1 MKKPTEITELQES
14 DEGYIENDM
23 DMIIERLESD
33 FISYIQIHTNRN
45 FPLLFKRDILALRK
59 NDHYKVNDIV
69 LYEQN
74 NFYFVRRIIAIGEN
88 KYYVCG
94 DNEYDVRI
102 IPQDCVIARGI
113 SRERGKKRLSL
124 ILMHKNKSYARA
136 MAKKGKIRMKHHTIF
151 DDETTLTNVY
161 DQALTAHEEES
172 LDTSKKSQIPE
183 MAIDARLESLLSI
196 FKSPEQRLMEFEE
209 SKKPKGE
216 EENFEEESDD

>member
-14 DEGYIENDM
+14 DEGYIANDM
-23 DMIIERLESD
+23 DMIIERLDSD
-33 FISYIQIHTNRN
+33 YIAYIQIHTNRN
-45 FPLLFKRDILALRK
+45 FPLLFKKDILVLRK

-94 DNEYDVRI
+94 DNEFDVRI

-124 ILMHKNKSYARA
+124 ILMHKNKSYVRA
-136 MAKKGKIRMKHHTIF
+136 MARKGKIRMKHHTIF
-151 DDETTLTNVY
+151 DDETTLSNVY
-161 DQALTAHEEES
+161 DQALNAHEEPHNVSEQP
-172 LDTSKKSQIPE
+172 KIPE
-183 MAIDARLESLLSI
+183 MPLDARLANQLSY
-196 FKSPEQRLMEFEE
+196 FKSPEQRLKEYEE

-216 EENFEEESDD
+216 EVNFEEESDN